1 MVRFLTPLPKMER
14 VLQED
19 KTEQDSDRD
28 PSKYVLLNFVS
39 ANYDTDIWANPE
51 VVDIYRDRKPHLGFG
66 FGRHICLGVNMT
78 RVEAEAF
85 MRVLLN
91 AWPNWQVAGEPEIE
105 WAEDLD
111 KNGQTIRYIDR
122 FRSLNV
128 SV

>member
-1 MVRFLTPLPKMER
+1 
-14 VLQED
+14 
-19 KTEQDSDRD
+19 
-28 PSKYVLLNFVS
+28 
-39 ANYDTDIWANPE
+39 
-51 VVDIYRDRKPHLGFG
+51 
-66 FGRHICLGVNMT
+66 MT